1 MASCSHSVVTWSML
15 ISFQCCTSLQ
25 GYATSVSTWSD
36 TNLRGFSATPQ
47 SSKYARWDDDSIQTH
62 LLKHACYSS
71 ADLDSN
77 EVNQTWRLL
86 FLFILNEKS
95 VFFLLTLLLC
105 INVTHFCM
113 SLMPSCIMHW
123 QACNAPSILCLFLWS
138 NFSMSEASGCRF
150 RKKESQQNGLR
161 NNIFRDRKGTMIA
174 RQSAC
179 QSFVL
184 DPYPCL
190 AAEGSG
196 NESGYEAPAE
206 PEATWA
212 HETLSRQP
220 VLLSTYANKDLKSLL
235 LQAIEVG
242 ILAFTLSFIPS
253 FSPFSIHLSLEPACS
268 DKH

>member
-1 MASCSHSVVTWSML
+1 
-15 ISFQCCTSLQ
+15 
-25 GYATSVSTWSD
+25 
-36 TNLRGFSATPQ
+36 
-47 SSKYARWDDDSIQTH
+47 
-62 LLKHACYSS
+62 
-71 ADLDSN
+71 
-77 EVNQTWRLL
+77 
-86 FLFILNEKS
+86 
-95 VFFLLTLLLC
+95 
-105 INVTHFCM
+105 
-113 SLMPSCIMHW
+113 
-123 QACNAPSILCLFLWS
+123 
-138 NFSMSEASGCRF
+138 
-150 RKKESQQNGLR
+150 
-161 NNIFRDRKGTMIA
+161 MIA

-179 QSFVL
+179 QSFFL
-184 DPYPCL
+184 DPFPCL

-253 FSPFSIHLSLEPACS
+253 FSPFSIHLSSESACS